1 MKQKMMG
8 LLAFVLALSPTLYG
22 RDIDQNEALQ
32 LRQSGHILP
41 LETLLAEALKRYPEA
56 RLLEAELEEDDGL
69 LIYEIELLTQSG
81 AVRDLEINA
90 ANGAILKD
98 ELD

>member
-32 LRQSGHILP
+32 LRQSGQILP